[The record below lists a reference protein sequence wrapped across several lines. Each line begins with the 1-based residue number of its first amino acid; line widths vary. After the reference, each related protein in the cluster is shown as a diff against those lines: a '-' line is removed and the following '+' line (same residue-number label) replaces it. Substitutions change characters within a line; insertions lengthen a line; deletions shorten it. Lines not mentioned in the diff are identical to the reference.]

1 MQLQNISSKIYKIRG
16 QKVMLDFD
24 LAILYDVETK
34 ALKQAV
40 KRNQHRFPDDFL
52 LEITSDEYDSLRSQ
66 IVTLKNPGRGK
77 HVKYLPFEFTEQ
89 GVAMLSS
96 ILRSRHAV
104 EVNISIMRTF
114 VYTRQFAL
122 SHTELTEKLYKL
134 EEKFDRKFKD
144 VATAIDFLLKKDQ
157 LEIEQIQRKKNWF

>member
-1 MQLQNISSKIYKIRG
+1 
-16 QKVMLDFD
+16 
-24 LAILYDVETK
+24 
-34 ALKQAV
+34 
-40 KRNQHRFPDDFL
+40 
-52 LEITSDEYDSLRSQ
+52 
-66 IVTLKNPGRGK
+66 
-77 HVKYLPFEFTEQ
+77 
-89 GVAMLSS
+89 
-96 ILRSRHAV
+96 
-104 EVNISIMRTF
+104 MRTF